1 MPHLG
6 TRIYRGLK
14 RLIHHHPDDD
24 DHRDGRH
31 FVVSAKE
38 HTALVTAFLAQLHHI
53 AAKIQMKRR
62 KDDDDGEL
70 DVHVAA
76 AQKLRHRYDDQNA
89 RQKRADQ
96 RAPADVVVH
105 LILLH
110 LDDAHEVGFVH
121 ILRVIDVEARL
132 IEQKRHPRDETQVV
146 EILDEVVVF
155 CHFFSF

>member
-1 MPHLG
+1 
-6 TRIYRGLK
+6 
-14 RLIHHHPDDD
+14 
-24 DHRDGRH
+24 
-31 FVVSAKE
+31 
-38 HTALVTAFLAQLHHI
+38 
-53 AAKIQMKRR
+53 MKRR
-62 KDDDDGEL
+62 EDDDDGEF

-96 RAPADVVVH
+96 RDPADVVVH
-105 LILLH
+105 LVLLH

-146 EILDEVVVF
+146 EVFDEVVIL
-155 CHFFSF
+155 CHFFLLLIFILEACLFVLYFVTFKFGSVITDEVTPVAKF